1 MGIEEK
7 VKNNIIKDK
16 LFRKGERILVGVSGG
31 ADSVCLIHILNR
43 LKDELKIK
51 LYIAHLDHG
60 LRNDSRKDAEF
71 VKDLAKN
78 LNIPV
83 AIKRVQIKRIR
94 GNLSIEE
101 AARNTRLDFLLKEAV
116 KAGAKKVALA
126 HNFDDQAETV
136 LMRILRGTGLY
147 GLSAMASKRKANNLF
162 LIRPLLN
169 IKRGE
174 IEAFLKKNN
183 VAFRTDKSNT
193 QEIYL
198 RNRIRLEL
206 LPCLEKKYNKNIKEA
221 LFSLAKCASSD
232 YDYLNIASQRLYFGN
247 KLNPE
252 LKKLAR
258 LHPAILRL
266 KLRESISA
274 LQGDTRRVTFRHI
287 QELED
292 LLFNRPLG
300 SIVDLPKGLSVL
312 KKQKNFVFY
321 LR

>member
-1 MGIEEK
+1 MIENNRVYAKIIPMGIEEK

-183 VAFRTDKSNT
+183 IAFRTDKSNT

-221 LFSLAKCASSD
+221 LFSL
-232 YDYLNIASQRLYFGN
+232 
-247 KLNPE
+247 
-252 LKKLAR
+252 
-258 LHPAILRL
+258 
-266 KLRESISA
+266 
-274 LQGDTRRVTFRHI
+274 
-287 QELED
+287 
-292 LLFNRPLG
+292 
-300 SIVDLPKGLSVL
+300 
-312 KKQKNFVFY
+312 
-321 LR
+321 